1 MSGQSRTIRCSLEAY
16 TEIAWAAAHNGL
28 SLCQALDVLLQQVAD
43 IFGLWN
49 CHQCNEEFYREEDA
63 GSHVMATGHKVYDDR
78 PNPSFGHPGDAAAA
92 LARQLRQHQR

>member
-1 MSGQSRTIRCSLEAY
+1 MSRQSRTIRCSPEAY
-16 TEIAWAAAHNGL
+16 TEIAHAAASTGF

-49 CHQCNEEFYREEDA
+49 CRQCNEEFYREEDA

-78 PNPSFGHPGDAAAA
+78 PNPSFGHPGDASAAQ
-92 LARQLRQHQR
+92 ARQLRQYTH